1 MIQNIIKKSIIVL
14 VAALFISA
22 FFAYESKAM
31 TLDQNTVVYTTATGK
46 NYHLIDNCGSTAS
59 PKARTL
65 HDVLSSGIQMCAT
78 CAKNVGLDP
87 DVASNLK
94 LSDLPLNTPGDINS
108 TTSSGSSASSN
119 SSEEYVDASESS
131 DSKSRSESSRTTQ
144 SNSSRTSS
152 KSSSGNSS
160 SNSSTK
166 ELMTEKQRRSKFLSK
181 TNPKRGETPATI
193 ARPASVGFSYADFAR
208 YNSYNSDNK
217 LGGTPIYLLGTIMDI
232 QPVKQTGSEYGL
244 AVMVNDCDGYQWYMR
259 CKCDKSKYD
268 LLKAELLGK
277 AANIYGTYA
286 GYSGVTNRP
295 MLDINSVFEVG
306 GNAVSMELY
315 K

>member
-1 MIQNIIKKSIIVL
+1 
-14 VAALFISA
+14 
-22 FFAYESKAM
+22 
-31 TLDQNTVVYTTATGK
+31 
-46 NYHLIDNCGSTAS
+46 
-59 PKARTL
+59 
-65 HDVLSSGIQMCAT
+65 
-78 CAKNVGLDP
+78 
-87 DVASNLK
+87 
-94 LSDLPLNTPGDINS
+94 
-108 TTSSGSSASSN
+108 
-119 SSEEYVDASESS
+119 
-131 DSKSRSESSRTTQ
+131 
-144 SNSSRTSS
+144 
-152 KSSSGNSS
+152 
-160 SNSSTK
+160 
-166 ELMTEKQRRSKFLSK
+166 MTEKQRRSKFLSK

-295 MLDINSVFEVG
+295 MLDMNSVFEVG

>member
-1 MIQNIIKKSIIVL
+1 MSCYL
-14 VAALFISA
+14 ERRYGSA
-22 FFAYESKAM
+22 
-31 TLDQNTVVYTTATGK
+31 
-46 NYHLIDNCGSTAS
+46 
-59 PKARTL
+59 
-65 HDVLSSGIQMCAT
+65 
-78 CAKNVGLDP
+78 
-87 DVASNLK
+87 
-94 LSDLPLNTPGDINS
+94 
-108 TTSSGSSASSN
+108 
-119 SSEEYVDASESS
+119 
-131 DSKSRSESSRTTQ
+131 
-144 SNSSRTSS
+144 
-152 KSSSGNSS
+152 
-160 SNSSTK
+160 
-166 ELMTEKQRRSKFLSK
+166 
-181 TNPKRGETPATI
+181 
-193 ARPASVGFSYADFAR
+193 GFSWVLHSMREKFY
-208 YNSYNSDNK
+208 K
-217 LGGTPIYLLGTIMDI
+217 DI